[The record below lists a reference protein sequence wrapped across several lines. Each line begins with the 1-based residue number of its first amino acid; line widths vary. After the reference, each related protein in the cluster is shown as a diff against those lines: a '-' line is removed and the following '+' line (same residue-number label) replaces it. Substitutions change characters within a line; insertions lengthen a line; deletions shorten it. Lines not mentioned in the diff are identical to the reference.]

1 MNQPL
6 LPVHYSQ
13 LHANPLSAI
22 TPQHVAIIMD
32 GNGRWATARGKPRL
46 WGHKAGLKSI
56 ENVVRAAIQSSVR
69 YVTLFAFSTENWS
82 RPPKEVLGLM
92 AIFRS
97 IARKRLAPLVENGVR
112 LAVVGDIKRLP
123 STLQKVLH
131 EAVEE
136 TARGTQLTLTIALSY
151 SGQDEIVKAFALFR
165 DDVLEEHSHPAGV
178 AEEVTSATL
187 RRYLWLSSIPEPDL
201 LIRTGGE
208 VRLSNFMLWHL
219 AYTELYFTP
228 TLWPDF
234 TEADFISALEE
245 YGFRQRRFGR
255 L

>member
-1 MNQPL
+1 MNPQL
-6 LPVHYSQ
+6 LTVKGSEDHS
-13 LHANPLSAI
+13 NPFSII
-22 TPQHVAIIMD
+22 TPKHVAIIMD

-56 ENVVRAAIQSSVR
+56 ENVVRGAIQSGVQ
-69 YVTLFAFSTENWS
+69 YVTLYAFSTENWS
-82 RPPKEVLGLM
+82 RPAQEVLGLM

-97 IARKRLAPLVENGVR
+97 IARKHVSILIQNGVR
-112 LAVVGDIKRLP
+112 LQAVGDLTRLP
-123 STLQKVLH
+123 LSLQKVLK
-131 EAVEE
+131 EAVER
-136 TARGTQLTLTIALSY
+136 TADGTQLTLTIALSY

-165 DDVLEEHSHPAGV
+165 DDILEGHTYPAGV

-228 TLWPDF
+228 ILWPDF
-234 TEADFISALEE
+234 TEADFVSALQE
-245 YGFRQRRFGR
+245 YGYRQRRFGR